1 MEEIPLDDSSVDVV
15 ISNGVIK
22 AEAYGVKAV
31 LFTGL
36 DSYSKCD
43 TRCHRGTERRRGKL
57 VYLRASIPTKK

>member
-31 LFTGL
+31 LFTGEKPL
-36 DSYSKCD
+36 A
-43 TRCHRGTERRRGKL
+43 G
-57 VYLRASIPTKK
+57 